1 MQTLE
6 ELKAENAQ
14 AEGLGSIKQVDDG
27 LNDDLTDELVDL
39 KKDDGSDEDAG
50 VKSEEVEDWLKAD
63 EPASQAVPLA
73 KHIDLKHKL
82 KARISEK
89 DNELAQIKAE
99 LAAIKSG
106 AMQPQA
112 AQQMEVKPPSMDL
125 YFEDAEKYQ
134 QEQDRYIA
142 ALVQRQLGGQSQAQQ
157 QQQQFQQ
164 MQRKVDEHYERAAEL
179 VKSGIIDEA
188 KYQQADLRVRTELAN
203 LYNNPEQGDAVADSI
218 LARMGVGSE
227 KVWAHLGVNPAALAK
242 LKQHLSD
249 DPTGIE
255 ASFFL
260 GELKAK
266 FNGKPIKLSAAPKPD
281 TPLNGDVA
289 TGSLSGSALRKA
301 YEDAS
306 KKGDSQKAFDLKR
319 QARASGVNTQNW

>member
-1 MQTLE
+1 MLTLD

-14 AEGLGSIKQVDDG
+14 AEIAQPEEVIEVEQEPEQETETETEGEQP
-27 LNDDLTDELVDL
+27 T
-39 KKDDGSDEDAG
+39 
-50 VKSEEVEDWLKAD
+50 EEVEDWLKVD
-63 EPASQAVPLA
+63 DQASQAVPLA

-99 LAAIKSG
+99 LAALKSG

-112 AQQMEVKPPSMDL
+112 AQQMDIKPPSMDL

-134 QEQDRYIA
+134 QEQDKYIA
-142 ALVQRQLGGQSQAQQ
+142 ALVNRQLGGQSQVQQ

-179 VKSGIIDEA
+179 VKSGAIDET

-203 LYNNPEQGDAVADSI
+203 LYGNPEQGDAVADSI

-255 ASFFL
+255 ASFYL

-266 FNGKPIKLSAAPKPD
+266 FNGKPNKLSAAPKPD
-281 TPLNGDVA
+281 IPLNGDVA
-289 TGSLSGSALRKA
+289 TGSLGASALAKA
-301 YEDAS
+301 YAKANEANDT
-306 KKGDSQKAFDLKR
+306 QKAFEIRRK
-319 QARASGVNTQNW
+319 ARAAGVNTKNW

>member
-1 MQTLE
+1 MMTLE

-14 AEGLGSIKQVDDG
+14 AQIEQPEEVTEAEQEQEQETETETEGEQP
-27 LNDDLTDELVDL
+27 T
-39 KKDDGSDEDAG
+39 
-50 VKSEEVEDWLKAD
+50 EEVEDWLKAD

-89 DNELAQIKAE
+89 DEENAQLKAK
-99 LAAIKSG
+99 LAAYESG
-106 AMQPQA
+106 AVQLQQPQ
-112 AQQMEVKPPSMDL
+112 QQLKAPRLADFD
-125 YFEDAEKYQ
+125 YDEDAYANAVAEYQ
-134 QEQDRYIA
+134 S
-142 ALVQRQLGGQSQAQQ
+142 ALIDAKLNQRTSSQQ

-179 VKSGIIDEA
+179 VKSGAIDET

-218 LARMGVGSE
+218 LARMGAGSE
-227 KVWAHLGVNPAALAK
+227 KVWAHLGVNPAALDG
-242 LKQHLSD
+242 LKRRLSE

-255 ASFFL
+255 AAIYL
-260 GELKAK
+260 GELKTK
-266 FNGKPIKLSAAPKPD
+266 FNSKPNKLSAAPKPD

-289 TGSLSGSALRKA
+289 TGSLSGSALRNA